1 MVKINSIKELKKH
14 SHKLPE
20 EVVLDIQYRMNDWI
34 MSGGS
39 YEDDYIKQQFRYAER
54 VINSKEETQC

>member
-20 EVVLDIQYRMNDWI
+20 EVALDIQYRMNDWI

-54 VINSKEETQC
+54 IINSKEETQC

>member
-39 YEDDYIKQQFRYAER
+39 I
-54 VINSKEETQC
+54 